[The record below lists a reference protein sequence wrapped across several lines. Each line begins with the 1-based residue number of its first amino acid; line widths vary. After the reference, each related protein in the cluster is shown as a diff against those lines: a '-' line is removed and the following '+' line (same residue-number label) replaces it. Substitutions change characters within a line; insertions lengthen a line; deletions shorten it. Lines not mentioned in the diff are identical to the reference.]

1 MEPKPQSDPF
11 PQERPGATVLFVDVQ
26 GFTAL
31 VEQLDSEAVSDL
43 TNDIASRLAAIVEDG
58 RGYMDKHMGDGVLAL
73 LGAPSA
79 GECDAQNALEA
90 ESIGRGAQG
99 TFEKIRQAGQ

>member
-1 MEPKPQSDPF
+1 
-11 PQERPGATVLFVDVQ
+11 
-26 GFTAL
+26 
-31 VEQLDSEAVSDL
+31 
-43 TNDIASRLAAIVEDG
+43 
-58 RGYMDKHMGDGVLAL
+58 MDKHMGDGVLAL